1 MDSISFGLVFLELVF
16 GQLDRLPGPGEEVF
30 SDEFAIS
37 CGGAVTS
44 ATAAADGGVKAGLCT
59 RLGEDFGTQVVT
71 EHCEAVGVSL
81 APSVQLEGAA
91 AGITV
96 VLNFEGDRGFVTH
109 LPPCAIRAQAEVER
123 WRTVLRRERP
133 AWCYLH
139 AGRWVPDFLREAR
152 ELRCKVMLDTAL
164 GDARD
169 PRERDT
175 VIECAGLADVFVP
188 NAAELL
194 ELTGS
199 ADLPG
204 AVSAA
209 SSWGARLVVTR
220 GAAGALVTG
229 EDGSVTEVSEGV
241 RDVRVRDLTGA
252 GDSFAGA
259 MMAALIEGASLTEA
273 AVAANAAGSLAVSRL
288 GAVGT
293 VRADGAGAGWPLSPL
308 AVREVVRSLQ
318 ASGDDVGMVGAADQ
332 PGASE
337 GTVR

>member
-1 MDSISFGLVFLELVF
+1 VDTISFGLVFLELVF

-30 SDEFAIS
+30 SDDFAIS

-59 RLGEDFGTQVVT
+59 MLGDDLGTQVVT
-71 EHCEAVGVSL
+71 EHCAAVGVNL
-81 APSVQLEGAA
+81 APSVQLEGPA

-96 VLNFEGDRGFVTH
+96 VLNFDGDRGFVTH
-109 LPPCAIRAQAEVER
+109 LPPRVISDRAEIER
-123 WRTVLRRERP
+123 WRTVLRRDRP

-139 AGRWVPDFLREAR
+139 AGRFVPDFLREAR
-152 ELRCKVMLDTAL
+152 ELGCKIMLDTAL

-169 PRERDT
+169 QRTRDV
-175 VIECAGLADVFVP
+175 VIECVGMADVFVP
-188 NAAELL
+188 NAAEVL

-199 ADLPG
+199 ASLAE
-204 AVSAA
+204 AVRAA
-209 SSWGARLVVTR
+209 SGWGARLVVTR

-229 EDGSVTEVSEGV
+229 EDGSVTEVSDGV
-241 RDVRVRDLTGA
+241 RDVQVRDLTGA

-259 MMAALIEGASLTEA
+259 MMAALIGGASMVEA
-273 AVAANAAGSLAVSRL
+273 TAAANAAGSLAVNRL
-288 GAVGT
+288 GGVGT
-293 VRADGAGAGWPLSPL
+293 VNADGAGAGWPLSPM

-318 ASGDDVGMVGAADQ
+318 ASDDDLGMVGAADQ
-332 PGASE
+332 PGAPE